1 MALTQCTLVP
11 SSRRLQQSW
20 TLRGDDHRRRNQP
33 SSSIAEVVVDDDA
46 VDGEREIAPMIQDSG
61 DRGLD
66 STSTKGVDS
75 LAGVVNSPTGIDSH
89 ELTRQVPP
97 LSTFQTQRKTLK
109 QVPKVIVEDGF
120 ERYAH
125 HDDNYEEPARGNGRI
140 AQQLSSTDRE
150 SRV

>member
-1 MALTQCTLVP
+1 MSSSSRLAVILALVH
-11 SSRRLQQSW
+11 SFRRLQQSW
-20 TLRGDDHRRRNQP
+20 TLRGDDHRRRNPP
-33 SSSIAEVVVDDDA
+33 SSSIADAVVDDDA
-46 VDGEREIAPMIQDSG
+46 VDGEREIAPMIQESG

-66 STSTKGVDS
+66 STTPEGVE
-75 LAGVVNSPTGIDSH
+75 GFINSPTGI

-97 LSTFQTQRKTLK
+97 LSTFQAQRKTMN

-120 ERYAH
+120 ERYAD
-125 HDDNYEEPARGNGRI
+125 HDENYDEPARGNGRI